1 MTTPSSTGA
10 QCTAT
15 GHSLGAARL
24 TPDVTPTDRNIK
36 GFMIQACSRVC
47 MSPRWSV
54 LTCTS
59 LDRAATRRARARCVA
74 HVCQARGLLGLTC
87 AVACT
92 TGRHKRVGPQ
102 VCRRAPGRP
111 EALNPWRRVHGQ
123 QRPEHQRQPVLHHVC
138 QAHTPE
144 RCGWSL
150 RKSPANRCLTLRAHK
165 TQASTPSS
173 AESSTAS
180 KCSTPWRRCAHTWG
194 AARAM
199 QGVVAVAPPPVA
211 PA

>member
-123 QRPEHQRQPVLHHVC
+123 QRPEHQRQPVFHHVC
-138 QAHTPE
+138 QAPAPE
-144 RCGWSL
+144 RRVSLVSRPGRSGWCPHGFA
-150 RKSPANRCLTLRAHK
+150 RTRM
-165 TQASTPSS
+165 TQASTQSS

-180 KCSTPWRRCAHTWG
+180 KCSMPWRRR
-194 AARAM
+194 ARE
-199 QGVVAVAPPPVA
+199 G
-211 PA
+211 